1 MSNVRVAMARGFSVA
16 VVMLFLFIGVYTH
29 TQGGFG
35 GAGPLIY
42 LLPLSFALVAALGI
56 WYDRYRLAGV
66 ATAGLAVVGL
76 LQAEV
81 LLGFALLLAVAVLL
95 AWTGR
100 ARETMSESAQS

>member
-1 MSNVRVAMARGFSVA
+1 MGRGFSVA
-16 VVMLFLFIGVYTH
+16 VVVLFLLIGVYALA
-29 TQGGFG
+29 QGGF
-35 GAGPLIY
+35 AGVGLLVY

-76 LQAEV
+76 LQAEI

-100 ARETMSESAQS
+100 ARENISESTQS